1 MSNMII
7 ELLTMTV
14 MVIAIGSKLSQA
26 KTEVVVIPVPV
37 DDKIRK
43 S

>member
-7 ELLTMTV
+7 ELLTIAV
-14 MVIAIGSKLSQA
+14 VVIAIGSKHYQT
-26 KTEVVVIPVPV
+26 KTESVVVPVPV
-37 DDKIRK
+37 DDKIRR